1 MAPTRQELV
10 ELTGDDELLFAD
22 GFDDAILGVG
32 GRCGRP
38 PVVVYDRDRCI
49 QILVDRD
56 GMTLDEAQECFAFN
70 TEGAW
75 VGDRTPLFLERPG

>member
-1 MAPTRQELV
+1 MSRVYVLCTYSASAFRSRQPQ
-10 ELTGDDELLFAD
+10 
-22 GFDDAILGVG
+22 I
-32 GRCGRP
+32 
-38 PVVVYDRDRCI
+38 VVYDRDRCI